1 MGAVSTLETT
11 VFVPG
16 LSELQIYGNIS
27 DPGMRHY
34 PPRVAL
40 ALRTPG
46 WGFHTVRSGVD
57 SGDRRFRPRFVR
69 VVYTCIEIFFMRVW
83 DHILPG
89 WCWLAPALMASR
101 KSQQPLAWIWTLGSA
116 NRMPILFEI

>member
-57 SGDRRFRPRFVR
+57 PGELRLRPQVFGVLYVR
-69 VVYTCIEIFFMRVW
+69 KDF
-83 DHILPG
+83 
-89 WCWLAPALMASR
+89 
-101 KSQQPLAWIWTLGSA
+101 
-116 NRMPILFEI
+116 